1 MHSLQVRPQEGAS
14 GELEVD
20 LGPAWQG
27 LTAQLGTQTWSRQR
41 QSSVIGVRR
50 KGGPG
55 EGRVGSTWQSARAA
69 WSQALKH
76 ALFRRTCGLLQPM
89 RWGQGPATP

>member
-27 LTAQLGTQTWSRQR
+27 LTAQLGTQTWNRQQ

-69 WSQALKH
+69 WSQAFKR